1 MIYSPHN
8 YQKEAEEFILTHPT
22 AAVFLDLGLGKTVIT
37 LTAVE
42 KLMRDSFE
50 IRRVLVI
57 APLRVARTTWP
68 DEIEKWDHLKE
79 LSYSVA
85 VGTEEERLEALKRG
99 SDITIINRE
108 NVEWLVERSGYA
120 FDFDMLVVDELS
132 SFKNHQAKRF
142 KALLKVRPFLKR
154 VVGLTGTPS
163 ANGLM
168 DLFAEFRL
176 LDMGERLGR
185 YITRYRL
192 KYFEPDRRSRN
203 VVFSYKPLP
212 GAETEIEKAIGDITI
227 SMSALDYLDMPE
239 KVNITDSVVL
249 SPGEMKRYEDLKRDL
264 YITLGDEE
272 LTASNAAVLSGKLSQ
287 MAGGAVYSDDGEV
300 VEIHKRKLDALEDLI
315 EANQGKPVLVV
326 YWYRHDKERILG
338 RWKEARELKTMADIA
353 DWNRRQISIGLLNAS
368 SGHGLN
374 LQSGGNT
381 IVWFSLTWSLELYQ
395 QTNARLWRQGQ
406 TAGSV
411 FIHHIV
417 VKDTIDERILS
428 VLERKMKV
436 QDALLDA
443 VKAELKEV
451 KNGQD
456 K

>member
-1 MIYSPHN
+1 MIYRPHE
-8 YQKEAEEFILTHPT
+8 YQKVAEEFILAHPT

-42 KLMRDSFE
+42 KLIRDSFE

-68 DEIEKWDHLKE
+68 DEIEKWDHLKD

-85 VGTEEERLEALKRG
+85 VGTEDERLEALYKG

-108 NVEWLVERSGYA
+108 NVEWLVERSGYS
-120 FDFDMLVVDELS
+120 FDFDMIVVDELS
-132 SFKNHQAKRF
+132 SFKNHEAKRF
-142 KALLKVRPFLKR
+142 KALLKVRPFVKR
-154 VVGLTGTPS
+154 IVGLTGTPS

-212 GAETEIEKAIGDITI
+212 GAEKEIEKAIGDITI
-227 SMSALDYLDMPE
+227 SMSALDYLDMPD

-249 SPGEMKRYEDLKRDL
+249 SEGEIKRYEDLKRDL
-264 YITLGDEE
+264 YIALGDEE

-287 MAGGAVYSDDGEV
+287 MAGGAVYSDNGEV
-300 VEIHKRKLDALEDLI
+300 VEIHNKKLDALEDLV
-315 EANQGKPVLVV
+315 EANQGKPLLVV
-326 YWYRHDKERILG
+326 YWYRHDKERIQE
-338 RWKEARELKTMADIA
+338 RWKEARELKTGDDIA
-353 DWNRRQISIGLLNAS
+353 DWNRGEISIGLLNAS

-374 LQSGGNT
+374 LQTGGNT

-411 FIHHIV
+411 FIHHII

-428 VLERKMKV
+428 ALERKREV

-443 VKAELKEV
+443 VKAEL
-451 KNGQD
+451 NGGKYGHD
-456 K
+456 R

>member
-85 VGTEEERLEALKRG
+85 VGTEEERLDALKKG

-142 KALLKVRPFLKR
+142 KALMRVRPFLKR

-168 DLFAEFRL
+168 DLWAEFRL

-287 MAGGAVYSDDGEV
+287 MAGGAVYSDGGEAL
-300 VEIHKRKLDALEDLI
+300 EIHKRKLDALEDLI

-338 RWKEARELKTMADIA
+338 RWKEARELRTMADIA

-406 TAGSV
+406 TEGSV

-436 QDALLDA
+436 QDALLEA

-451 KNGQD
+451 KNGQN

>member
-85 VGTEEERLEALKRG
+85 VGTEDERLDALKKG

-142 KALLKVRPFLKR
+142 KALMKVRPFLKR

-168 DLFAEFRL
+168 DLWAEFRL

-227 SMSALDYLDMPE
+227 SMSALDYLDMPQ

-249 SPGEMKRYEDLKRDL
+249 SPMEMKRYEDLKRDL

-406 TAGSV
+406 TEGSV

-436 QDALLDA
+436 QDALLEA

-451 KNGQD
+451 KNGQN

>member
-68 DEIEKWDHLKE
+68 DEIEKWDHLKD

-85 VGTEEERLEALKRG
+85 VGTEEERLDALKRG

>member
-68 DEIEKWDHLKE
+68 DEIEKWDHLKD

-85 VGTEEERLEALKRG
+85 VGTEEERLDALKKG

>member
-1 MIYSPHN
+1 MTYTPHE
-8 YQKEAEEFILTHPT
+8 YQRVAEEFILTHPT
-22 AAVFLDLGLGKTVIT
+22 SAVFLDLGLGKTVIT
-37 LTAVE
+37 LSAVE
-42 KLMRDSFE
+42 KLMRDRFE
-50 IRRVLVI
+50 IRRTLVI

-68 DEIEKWDHLKE
+68 DEIRKWDHLKD

-85 VGTEEERLEALKRG
+85 VGTEEERLEALYRCC
-99 SDITIINRE
+99 DITIINRE
-108 NVEWLVERSGYA
+108 NVEWLVERSSYT
-120 FDFDMLVVDELS
+120 FDFDMIVVDELS
-132 SFKNHQAKRF
+132 SFKNHEAKRF
-142 KALLKVRPFLKR
+142 KALLKVRPFVKR
-154 VVGLTGTPS
+154 IVGLTGTPS

-168 DLFAEFRL
+168 DLFAQFRL

-212 GAETEIEKAIGDITI
+212 GAEKEIEKAISDITI
-227 SMSALDYLDMPE
+227 SMSALDYLDMPD

-249 SPGEMKRYEDLKRDL
+249 SESEMKRYEDLKRDL
-264 YITLGDEE
+264 YIALGDEE

-287 MAGGAVYSDDGEV
+287 MAGGAVYSDKGEV
-300 VEIHKRKLDALEDLI
+300 VEIHNKKLECLEDLI
-315 EANQGKPVLVV
+315 EANQGRPVLVV
-326 YWYRHDKERILG
+326 YWYRHDKERIQE
-338 RWKEARELKTMADIA
+338 RWKDSRELKTESDIA
-353 DWNRRQISIGLLNAS
+353 DWNRGQIAIGLLNAS

-406 TAGSV
+406 REGSV

-428 VLERKMKV
+428 ALERKREV

-443 VKAELKEV
+443 VKAELGGRY
-451 KNGQD
+451 GQD

>member
-1 MIYSPHN
+1 MIYRPHE
-8 YQKEAEEFILTHPT
+8 YQKTAEKFILTHPT

-42 KLMRDSFE
+42 KLMRDHFE

-68 DEIEKWDHLKE
+68 DEIKKWDHLKG

-85 VGTEEERLEALKRG
+85 VGTEEERLEALYKR

-108 NVEWLVERSGYA
+108 NVEWLVERSGYT
-120 FDFDMLVVDELS
+120 FDFDMIVVDELS
-132 SFKNHQAKRF
+132 SFKNHEAKRF
-142 KALLKVRPFLKR
+142 KSLLKVRPFVKR
-154 VVGLTGTPS
+154 IVGLTGTPS

-212 GAETEIEKAIGDITI
+212 GAQEEIENAISDITI
-227 SMSALDYLDMPE
+227 SMSVLDYLDMPE

-249 SPGEMKRYEDLKRDL
+249 SESEMKRYEDLKRDL
-264 YITLGDEE
+264 YIALGDEE

-287 MAGGAVYSDDGEV
+287 MAGGAVYSDNGEV
-300 VEIHKRKLDALEDLI
+300 VEIHKKKLDALEDLI
-315 EANQGKPVLVV
+315 EANQGRPVLVV
-326 YWYRHDKERILG
+326 YWYRHDKERILE
-338 RWKEARELKTMADIA
+338 RWKEARELKTTDDIA
-353 DWNRRQISIGLLNAS
+353 DWNRSQISIGLLNAS

-374 LQSGGNT
+374 LQTGGNT

-406 TAGSV
+406 SAQSV

-428 VLERKMKV
+428 ALERKREV
-436 QDALLDA
+436 QDSLLEA
-443 VKAELKEV
+443 VKAELKGG
-451 KNGQD
+451 KYGHG

>member
-68 DEIEKWDHLKE
+68 DEIEKWDHLKD

-85 VGTEEERLEALKRG
+85 VGTEEERLDALKKG

-338 RWKEARELKTMADIA
+338 RWREARELKTMADIA

>member
-68 DEIEKWDHLKE
+68 DEIEKWDHLKD

-85 VGTEEERLEALKRG
+85 VGTEEERLDALKRG

-428 VLERKMKV
+428 VLERKMEV

>member
-1 MIYSPHN
+1 MTYTPHE
-8 YQKEAEEFILTHPT
+8 YQKAAEKFIITHPV

-37 LTAVE
+37 LTAIE

-57 APLRVARTTWP
+57 APLRVSRTTWP
-68 DEIEKWDHLKE
+68 DEIEKWNHLKG
-79 LSYSVA
+79 LSWSVA
-85 VGTEEERLEALKRG
+85 VGTEEERLEALYSK

-108 NVEWLVERSGYA
+108 NIQWLVEKSGYS
-120 FDFDMLVVDELS
+120 FDFDMIVVDELS
-132 SFKNHQAKRF
+132 SFKNHEAKRF
-142 KALLKVRPFLKR
+142 KALLKVRPFVKR
-154 VVGLTGTPS
+154 IVGLTGTPS

-192 KYFEPDRRSRN
+192 KYFEPDRRNRN

-212 GAETEIEKAIGDITI
+212 GAEKEIEKAISDITI

-239 KVNITDSVVL
+239 RVNITDSVVL
-249 SPGEMKRYEDLKRDL
+249 SEGEMKRYEDLKRDL
-264 YITLGDEE
+264 YIALGDEE

-287 MAGGAVYSDDGEV
+287 MAGGAVYSDNGEV
-300 VEIHKRKLDALEDLI
+300 VEIHNKKLDALDDLI
-315 EANQGKPVLVV
+315 EANQGRPVLVV
-326 YWYRHDKERILG
+326 YWYRHDKERILE
-338 RWKEARELKTMADIA
+338 RWKDARELRTTDDIA
-353 DWNRRQISIGLLNAS
+353 DWNRGEIGIGLLNAS

-406 TAGSV
+406 REGSV

-417 VKDTIDERILS
+417 VKDTIDERVLS
-428 VLERKMKV
+428 SLEKKSEV
-436 QDALLDA
+436 QDSLLEA
-443 VKAELKEV
+443 VKAELGGTNER
-451 KNGQD
+451 
-456 K
+456 

>member
-1 MIYSPHN
+1 MIYRPHE
-8 YQKEAEEFILTHPT
+8 YQKTAEKFILTHPT

-42 KLMRDSFE
+42 KLMRDHFE

-68 DEIEKWDHLKE
+68 DEIKKWDHLKG

-85 VGTEEERLEALKRG
+85 VGTEEERLEALYKR

-108 NVEWLVERSGYA
+108 NVEWLVERSGYS
-120 FDFDMLVVDELS
+120 FDFDMIVVDELS
-132 SFKNHQAKRF
+132 SFKNHEAKRF
-142 KALLKVRPFLKR
+142 KSLLKVRPFVKR
-154 VVGLTGTPS
+154 IVGLTGTPS

-212 GAETEIEKAIGDITI
+212 GAQEEIENAISDITI
-227 SMSALDYLDMPE
+227 SMSVLDYLDMPE

-249 SPGEMKRYEDLKRDL
+249 SESEMKRYEDLKRDL
-264 YITLGDEE
+264 YIALGDEE

-287 MAGGAVYSDDGEV
+287 MAGGAVYSDNGEV
-300 VEIHKRKLDALEDLI
+300 VEIHKKKLDALEDLI
-315 EANQGKPVLVV
+315 EANQGRPVLVV
-326 YWYRHDKERILG
+326 YWYRQENPGEVER
-338 RWKEARELKTMADIA
+338 
-353 DWNRRQISIGLLNAS
+353 S
-368 SGHGLN
+368 
-374 LQSGGNT
+374 
-381 IVWFSLTWSLELYQ
+381 
-395 QTNARLWRQGQ
+395 
-406 TAGSV
+406 
-411 FIHHIV
+411 
-417 VKDTIDERILS
+417 
-428 VLERKMKV
+428 
-436 QDALLDA
+436 
-443 VKAELKEV
+443 
-451 KNGQD
+451 
-456 K
+456 

>member
-1 MIYSPHN
+1 MIYRPHE
-8 YQKEAEEFILTHPT
+8 YQKVAEEFILTLPT

-42 KLMRDSFE
+42 KLMRDRFE

-68 DEIEKWDHLKE
+68 DEIEKWDHLKD

-85 VGTEEERLEALKRG
+85 VGTEEERLEALYKWC
-99 SDITIINRE
+99 DITIINRE
-108 NVEWLVERSGYA
+108 NVEWLVDRSGYT
-120 FDFDMLVVDELS
+120 FDFDMIVVDELS
-132 SFKNHQAKRF
+132 SFKNHEAKRF
-142 KALLKVRPFLKR
+142 KSLLKVRPFVKR
-154 VVGLTGTPS
+154 IVGLTGTPS

-212 GAETEIEKAIGDITI
+212 GAQEEIEKAIGDITI

-239 KVNITDSVVL
+239 MVNITDSVVL
-249 SPGEMKRYEDLKRDL
+249 SESEMNRYEDLKRDL
-264 YITLGDEE
+264 YIALGDEE

-287 MAGGAVYSDDGEV
+287 MAGGAVYSDNGEV
-300 VEIHKRKLDALEDLI
+300 VEIHKKKLDALEDLI
-315 EANQGKPVLVV
+315 EANQGRPVLVV
-326 YWYRHDKERILG
+326 YWYRHDKERILE
-338 RWKEARELKTMADIA
+338 RWKEARELKTTDDIA
-353 DWNRRQISIGLLNAS
+353 DWNRSQISIGLLNAS

-374 LQSGGNT
+374 LQTGGNT

-406 TAGSV
+406 SAQSV

-428 VLERKMKV
+428 ALERKREV
-436 QDALLDA
+436 QDSLLEA
-443 VKAELKEV
+443 VKAELKGG
-451 KNGQD
+451 KYGHD
-456 K
+456 R

>member
-1 MIYSPHN
+1 MIYRPHE
-8 YQKEAEEFILTHPT
+8 YQKVAEEFILTHPT

-37 LTAVE
+37 LSAVE
-42 KLMRDSFE
+42 KLMRDRFE

-68 DEIEKWDHLKE
+68 DEIEKWDHLKG

-85 VGTEEERLEALKRG
+85 VGTEEERLEALYKRC
-99 SDITIINRE
+99 DITIINRE
-108 NVEWLVERSGYA
+108 NVEWLVERSGYS
-120 FDFDMLVVDELS
+120 FDFDMIVVDELS
-132 SFKNHQAKRF
+132 SFKNHEAKRF
-142 KALLKVRPFLKR
+142 KSLLKVRPFVKR
-154 VVGLTGTPS
+154 IVGLTGTPS

-212 GAETEIEKAIGDITI
+212 GAQEEIEKAIGDITI
-227 SMSALDYLDMPE
+227 SMSALDYLDMPK

-249 SPGEMKRYEDLKRDL
+249 SDGEMKRYEDLKRDL
-264 YITLGDEE
+264 YIALGDEE

-287 MAGGAVYSDDGEV
+287 MAGGAVYSDNGEV
-300 VEIHKRKLDALEDLI
+300 VEIHKKKLDALEDLI
-315 EANQGKPVLVV
+315 EANQGRPVLVV
-326 YWYRHDKERILG
+326 YWYRHDKERILE
-338 RWKEARELKTMADIA
+338 RWKEARELKTTDDIA
-353 DWNRRQISIGLLNAS
+353 DWNRGQISIGLLNAS

-374 LQSGGNT
+374 LQTGGNT

-406 TAGSV
+406 SARSV

-428 VLERKMKV
+428 ALEKKREV
-436 QDALLDA
+436 QDSLLEA
-443 VKAELKEV
+443 VKAELKGG
-451 KNGQD
+451 KYGHD
-456 K
+456 R

>member
-68 DEIEKWDHLKE
+68 DEIEKWDHLKD

-85 VGTEEERLEALKRG
+85 VGTEEERLDALKRG

-142 KALLKVRPFLKR
+142 KALMKVRPFLKR

-168 DLFAEFRL
+168 DLWAEFRL

-264 YITLGDEE
+264 YIKLGDEE

-338 RWKEARELKTMADIA
+338 RWREARELKTMADIA

-428 VLERKMKV
+428 VLERKMEV

>member
-8 YQKEAEEFILTHPT
+8 YQKEAEEFILAHPT

-338 RWKEARELKTMADIA
+338 RWREARELKTMADIA